1 MTNESDGNF
10 QIEVQRL
17 HKLTVYA
24 RWLTVIFLWISVG
37 SLSIWGL
44 RDEIALWLE
53 HFTWAAVRYGLSFH
67 RWPQCSLG
75 KVAIWCE
82 DCPCGKNRVWNN
94 KCAAFANRGRVIL
107 CGSGFA
113 KVRSSDG
120 LYSSVVDALPPKKPG
135 FLRPC
140 AGCNQI

>member
-10 QIEVQRL
+10 QSEVQRL
-17 HKLTVYA
+17 HKLTVYG

-67 RWPQCSLG
+67 RWPTLG
-75 KVAIWCE
+75 LGLCLGMTLAVLTWQ
-82 DCPCGKNRVWNN
+82 
-94 KCAAFANRGRVIL
+94 GRNMVGGLPLREKQGLQQQVRRIRQQGPSHPL
-107 CGSGFA
+107 WKWVCKGS
-113 KVRSSDG
+113 
-120 LYSSVVDALPPKKPG
+120 
-135 FLRPC
+135 
-140 AGCNQI
+140 Q